1 MYTDPRVVRL
11 VNESFVPVRAHVK
24 ENAAAFKQLGERYGA
39 QWTPTTLIVDANG
52 QERHRIEGFLPADD
66 FLPQLQLGAAHAAFA
81 NGDYQTAARS
91 FDQILKEHP
100 TNDAAAEAQYLGRRL
115 TLQSHG
121 RSIGAEGDRAA
132 LQRAV
137 PEYGVGEESVRVA
150 VSWQSSQLPVRPGNV
165 MGC

>member
-1 MYTDPRVVRL
+1 VYTDPRVVRL

-81 NGDYQTAARS
+81 NGGYLAAAGS
-91 FDQILKEHP
+91 FDRILKEHP
-100 TNDAAAEAQYLGRRL
+100 TNDAAAEAQYWAGVSRYKATGDPSALKETARL
-115 TLQSHG
+115 FNERFQNT
-121 RSIGAEGDRAA
+121 AWAKKA
-132 LQRAV
+132 
-137 PEYGVGEESVRVA
+137 SV
-150 VSWQSSQLPVRPGNV
+150 WQ
-165 MGC
+165 